1 MTFDEYSKVIFGE
14 TSLTKEQIETN
25 YKYSSPFAPA
35 TNIVHKFTGV
45 FSSKL
50 RWSDISMKEYEEL
63 KKITDQYK
71 EYRLKVIL
79 MEFKKQKLEE
89 DFV

>member
-1 MTFDEYSKVIFGE
+1 MTFDEYSKIMFGE

-35 TNIVHKFTGV
+35 TNIAHKFTGV

-63 KKITDQYK
+63 KK
-71 EYRLKVIL
+71 YRLKVIL